1 MTTIFCKRS
10 AFGPSWGANF
20 NGRHPLSA
28 PWSTLVWAAIT
39 VGKPGLPFLT
49 NHSWHSV
56 SDIIVRSHMVY
67 ANLRES
73 TGGYY
78 KSSYYESLDPTE
90 KGFVSYFLGMM
101 AAKIVAADVLDV
113 PWLFHLSMLQSLG
126 GTATLI
132 GRSAPDLIGLN
143 RRMQWAVVEAKG
155 RTNRHSSDAATAA
168 KLQTRQL
175 RKING
180 HFPFVRVAVQAFF
193 SPELEFSVDDPDDYD
208 DDAPDFQGNIDLAFE
223 RYYAYTV
230 RAIHSNPK
238 QMSIAGDEFR
248 FGVIEEL
255 GISIG
260 LPTKVLTMLEN
271 RQFNSVAR
279 YLSERRFTEGSGVL
293 PDGIAILLDNR
304 WATEQMR
311 LDLPSRDRSGTT

>member
-1 MTTIFCKRS
+1 
-10 AFGPSWGANF
+10 
-20 NGRHPLSA
+20 
-28 PWSTLVWAAIT
+28 
-39 VGKPGLPFLT
+39 
-49 NHSWHSV
+49 
-56 SDIIVRSHMVY
+56 MVY

-78 KSSYYESLDPTE
+78 KSSYYEALDPTE

-126 GTATLI
+126 GRAALI

-155 RTNRHSSDAATAA
+155 RTNRHNQDAATSA

-180 HFPFVRVAVQAFF
+180 DFPFVRVAVQAFF

-208 DDAPDFQGNIDLAFE
+208 DDAPDFNGDTDLALE

-230 RAIHSNPK
+230 RAIQSGSK
-238 QMSIAGDEFR
+238 QVSIAGEDFQFGSLDE
-248 FGVIEEL
+248 I
-255 GISIG
+255 GISVG

-271 RQFNSVAR
+271 RQFNAVVK
-279 YLSERRFTEGSGVL
+279 YLSERRFDEGSSVSA
-293 PDGIAILLDNR
+293 DGIAILLDNR

-311 LDLPSRDRSGTT
+311 RDLPSRDRSGAT